1 MHLFC
6 SFPHGVCSLFSLAWE
21 LSGAPWSS
29 LIFFPP
35 LRTWL
40 LKYTVTVFWI
50 KTKPVWFGLMDI
62 ETSQISYS
70 SICISLHPTGCGC
83 SASPLRWEDDFLRAG
98 KENMGAPFLP
108 AIQERLLPTPLL
120 ACTGTCWSALRLLGP
135 WWLVTS
141 WSGCLLPDC
150 RFCLWGTPCRSSPPY
165 PQAPPSF
172 PCPAGSGPSC
182 PTCHQPFLTVVVFFF
197 YCFCSLYLPTPD
209 PWSLHTLVNIL
220 FGFRY
225 IILFYCY

>member
-6 SFPHGVCSLFSLAWE
+6 LFPHGVCSLFSLAWE

-40 LKYTVTVFWI
+40 LKYTVTVFWV

-62 ETSQISYS
+62 ETRQISYS

-83 SASPLRWEDDFLRAG
+83 SASSLWWEDDFLRAG
-98 KENMGAPFLP
+98 KENMEAPFLP

-120 ACTGTCWSALRLLGP
+120 ACTGTCWSELQLLGP

-150 RFCLWGTPCRSSPPY
+150 LFCLWGTPCRSSPPY
-165 PQAPPSF
+165 PQAPPRVPDIISLPSRLWPQLSHVPSAISDCGGFFLLSLLF
-172 PCPAGSGPSC
+172 PLLTHTRHLILTY
-182 PTCHQPFLTVVVFFF
+182 TC
-197 YCFCSLYLPTPD
+197 
-209 PWSLHTLVNIL
+209 
-220 FGFRY
+220 
-225 IILFYCY
+225 